1 MTHKFSTGI
10 YKIYKDEIEGLCTF
24 PDSDCNEKAE
34 RSITISPKL
43 KGKRKLDVIIH
54 ESLHAEDPN
63 ATEEWVDTAATNIA
77 GLLWKFGFREK

>member
-34 RSITISPKL
+34 RSITI
-43 KGKRKLDVIIH
+43 
-54 ESLHAEDPN
+54 
-63 ATEEWVDTAATNIA
+63 
-77 GLLWKFGFREK
+77 